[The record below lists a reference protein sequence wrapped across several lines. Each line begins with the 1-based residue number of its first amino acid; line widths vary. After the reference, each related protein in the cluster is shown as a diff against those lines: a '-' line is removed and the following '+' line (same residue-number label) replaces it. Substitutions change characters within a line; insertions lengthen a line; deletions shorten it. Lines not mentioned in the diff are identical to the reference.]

1 MWNKVDKECVT
12 VIGNMA
18 YEVVSLDHQNHGEGQ
33 EYEVVESQPQTSA
46 TAGSQ
51 EATYEVIAGN

>member
-12 VIGNMA
+12 VIGNM
-18 YEVVSLDHQNHGEGQ
+18 VVSLDHQNHGEGQ